1 MSITLGAVV
10 LNCLL
15 GLGLSHLTLISMFFS
30 SPGSAAASTTIATLA
45 FALLVL
51 AASST
56 TVATSGGVLVSPRR
70 IVIVVVLLILDDCE
84 SLFVCVMLSEVEVVG
99 LVAAVATTAAA
110 SASASVAAI
119 LVLVI
124 SRAVTAFGLGLLL
137 ALCDGGRIIS
147 NWGISGGGGLPC
159 SDWLGN
165 CLSLLFDLGLFFG
178 LLVLVW
184 VGVNTLLCE
193 KGLTLSSL

>member
-15 GLGLSHLTLISMFFS
+15 KLGLSHLTLISMFFS
-30 SPGSAAASTTIATLA
+30 SPGSAAASTTVATLA

-56 TVATSGGVLVSPRR
+56 TVPTSGGVLVSPRR
-70 IVIVVVLLILDDCE
+70 IVVVVVLLILDDCE
-84 SLFVCVMLSEVEVVG
+84 SLFVCVMLFEVEVVG
-99 LVAAVATTAAA
+99 LVATVATTAAA
-110 SASASVAAI
+110 SASASVSTI

-124 SRAVTAFGLGLLL
+124 GRAVTALGLGLLL
-137 ALCDGGRIIS
+137 ALCDRGSIIS
-147 NWGISGGGGLPC
+147 NWGLSGGGGLAC
-159 SDWLGN
+159 GDWLGN
-165 CLSLLFDLGLFFG
+165 CQSAHFDLSLFLGF
-178 LLVLVW
+178 LVANMLY
-184 VGVNTLLCE
+184 CE

>member
-1 MSITLGAVV
+1 
-10 LNCLL
+10 
-15 GLGLSHLTLISMFFS
+15 MFFS
-30 SPGSAAASTTIATLA
+30 SPGSAAASTTVTTLA

-56 TVATSGGVLVSPRR
+56 TVPTSGGVLVSPRR
-70 IVIVVVLLILDDCE
+70 IVAVVVLLILDDCE
-84 SLFVCVMLSEVEVVG
+84 TLFVCVMLSEVEVVG
-99 LVAAVATTAAA
+99 LVATVPTTAAA

-124 SRAVTAFGLGLLL
+124 GRAVTAFGLDLLL
-137 ALCDGGRIIS
+137 ALTNGGSIFS
-147 NWGISGGGGLPC
+147 NWGVSGGGGLPC
-159 SDWLGN
+159 GDWLGN
-165 CLSLLFDLGLFFG
+165 CLSLLFDLSLFFG

>member
-15 GLGLSHLTLISMFFS
+15 KLGLSHLTLISMFFS
-30 SPGSAAASTTIATLA
+30 SPGSAAASTTVATLA

-51 AASST
+51 AASSA
-56 TVATSGGVLVSPRR
+56 TVPASGGVLVSPRR
-70 IVIVVVLLILDDCE
+70 IVAVVVLLILDDCE
-84 SLFVCVMLSEVEVVG
+84 TLFICVMLSEVVVVG
-99 LVAAVATTAAA
+99 LVATVPTTAAA

-124 SRAVTAFGLGLLL
+124 GRAVTAFGRGLLL
-137 ALCDGGRIIS
+137 ALTNRDSIIS
-147 NWGISGGGGLPC
+147 NWGVSGGGGLPC
-159 SDWLGN
+159 GEWLGN
-165 CLSLLFDLGLFFG
+165 SLSLIFDLSLFLGF
-178 LLVLVW
+178 LVLVW

-193 KGLTLSSL
+193 KVLTLSSL

>member
-15 GLGLSHLTLISMFFS
+15 KLGLSHLTLISMFFS

-51 AASST
+51 AASSA
-56 TVATSGGVLVSPRR
+56 TVPTSGGVLVSPRR
-70 IVIVVVLLILDDCE
+70 IVAVVVLLILDDCE
-84 SLFVCVMLSEVEVVG
+84 TLFVCVMLSEVEVVG
-99 LVAAVATTAAA
+99 LVATVATTAAA

-124 SRAVTAFGLGLLL
+124 GRAVAALGLGLLL
-137 ALCDGGRIIS
+137 ALCKGGSIIS
-147 NWGISGGGGLPC
+147 NWGVSGGGGLPC
-159 SDWLGN
+159 GDWLGN
-165 CLSLLFDLGLFFG
+165 CLSLNFDLSLF
-178 LLVLVW
+178 LLFLAFVS
-184 VGVNTLLCE
+184 TLLCE